1 MPYIY
6 GDCWIL
12 PEALHKRGT
21 RRFHIVEQALEPKVS
36 VEENEELIAIP
47 NASEIKAAI
56 FSIHADKAPGLDGFS
71 ASFFHSNWEVIG
83 ADIVMEIQFFT
94 TGTVPPK
101 INDTFI
107 RLIPKIQNPQTV
119 ADYRPIAL

>member
-1 MPYIY
+1 M
-6 GDCWIL
+6 
-12 PEALHKRGT
+12 
-21 RRFHIVEQALEPKVS
+21 EQALEPKVS

>member
-1 MPYIY
+1 M
-6 GDCWIL
+6 
-12 PEALHKRGT
+12 
-21 RRFHIVEQALEPKVS
+21 EQALEPKVS
-36 VEENEELIAIP
+36 AEENEKLIAIP
-47 NASEIKAAI
+47 NASEIKAPI

-83 ADIVMEIQFFT
+83 ADIVTEIRQFFT
-94 TGTVPPK
+94 TRTLPPK

-107 RLIPKIQNPQTV
+107 RLIRKIQNPQTV